1 MEETLD
7 EYMLEDLY
15 WNFDAERK
23 RGNRSERDIFKE
35 KMRYF
40 AKSSFKYKM
49 ETSISKIDINKKLEI
64 I

>member
-35 KMRYF
+35 KIIYF
-40 AKSSFKYKM
+40 TLHVNYPGAKASRAS
-49 ETSISKIDINKKLEI
+49 E
-64 I
+64 